1 MEKLNNHSG
10 NQNLDL
16 EIENLIKKEIAYTE
30 IGSTE
35 LALAAQLFSKKLVNL
50 DALSRVPRKNWNK
63 FGVIG
68 CEGGG

>member
-30 IGSTE
+30 
-35 LALAAQLFSKKLVNL
+35 LALAAQLFSQKIVNL